1 MPDQPTA
8 TPAAYPAPAKMT
20 KEHIVQYRLYDRDNN
35 LIASGQAAL
44 DQWRPGLTS
53 RWIVPDDK
61 PPRRISDE
69 ARYRGRRRRLRK
81 RLQAKTPLFW
91 KDLEKTELEKRPKYY
106 GLTDGLTADADANA

>member
-1 MPDQPTA
+1 MSKQ
-8 TPAAYPAPAKMT
+8 
-20 KEHIVQYRLYDRDNN
+20 HIAQYRLYDRADN

-44 DQWRPGLTS
+44 DQWRPGLIT

-61 PPRRISDE
+61 PPRRISAK

-91 KDLEKTELEKRPKYY
+91 RDLEKTELEKRPEYY
-106 GLTDGLTADADANA
+106 GLTTTSSTPPPQPPQP